1 MKYSCGSAVR
11 KRFAWLWPSATQCEI
26 SPGRG
31 FAGGTLRFQK
41 KHCEPSFSM
50 KYMESN
56 CGRGS
61 GRNAKAMNDFS
72 DFLKRLVEKLS
83 EAGIPFMLV
92 GSVAASYHGHPRS
105 TFDIDAVVD

>member
-1 MKYSCGSAVR
+1 
-11 KRFAWLWPSATQCEI
+11 
-26 SPGRG
+26 
-31 FAGGTLRFQK
+31 
-41 KHCEPSFSM
+41 M

-83 EAGIPFMLV
+83 EAGIPFLLV
-92 GSVAASYHGHPRS
+92 GSVATSYHGHPHS